1 MSRFRTYFSK
11 NNCLI
16 GDNYTN
22 NSNNPAIEV
31 STVDVDLKNQ
41 SRYIFDIDL
50 TRLNEK
56 IDSGVFNQNNV
67 KHYLNMT
74 NTIHYAPD
82 NNYINSFNSA
92 NRASSFTLDLYNI
105 NEDWDGGNGY
115 DIIYGSFI
123 TNTNAASNWYEKK
136 TNELWDIAGS
146 DVNEVLKSQSFD
158 TGSEN
163 IKIDITEYINQRL
176 FGTGYTGT
184 TIYSGSTFGLGLK
197 FEPTYESTP
206 INKLRQFVSF
216 HGKNTNTFYEPF
228 IETVISDELFDNRD
242 FFQLDTNNKIYLYL
256 NNVKSTDTIVVS
268 NVDIIDYNGIVYNS
282 ISEIT
287 KVKDDLYEI
296 SLNIGSNTYP
306 DCIIF
311 TDEWSINI
319 NGVDKKYS
327 NEFYIQP
334 NEHMSLYSDINDAN
348 INNYYFSL
356 IGISENEQIHAG
368 EIKKIKIN
376 SRSIYETKLLISR
389 LTVEYR
395 LFTKVGKNF
404 YIDIIPFSL
413 FNRTIYGYE
422 FDLDTSWLIPQ
433 DYFIEIKLT
442 YYGGSIKKRLSFTVI
457 ENLLG

>member
-146 DVNEVLKSQSFD
+146 DVNEVLK
-158 TGSEN
+158 
-163 IKIDITEYINQRL
+163 
-176 FGTGYTGT
+176 
-184 TIYSGSTFGLGLK
+184 
-197 FEPTYESTP
+197 
-206 INKLRQFVSF
+206 
-216 HGKNTNTFYEPF
+216 
-228 IETVISDELFDNRD
+228 
-242 FFQLDTNNKIYLYL
+242 
-256 NNVKSTDTIVVS
+256 
-268 NVDIIDYNGIVYNS
+268 
-282 ISEIT
+282 
-287 KVKDDLYEI
+287 
-296 SLNIGSNTYP
+296 
-306 DCIIF
+306 
-311 TDEWSINI
+311 
-319 NGVDKKYS
+319 
-327 NEFYIQP
+327 
-334 NEHMSLYSDINDAN
+334 
-348 INNYYFSL
+348 
-356 IGISENEQIHAG
+356 
-368 EIKKIKIN
+368 
-376 SRSIYETKLLISR
+376 
-389 LTVEYR
+389 
-395 LFTKVGKNF
+395 
-404 YIDIIPFSL
+404 
-413 FNRTIYGYE
+413 
-422 FDLDTSWLIPQ
+422 
-433 DYFIEIKLT
+433 
-442 YYGGSIKKRLSFTVI
+442 
-457 ENLLG
+457 